1 MFSNCGV
8 EVADNAF
15 TPITGTLRPKSYTL
29 SSGKKNHNKRTEHTH
44 PTQGKVRQVAVLWP
58 CNI

>member
-1 MFSNCGV
+1 MFPDCGM

-15 TPITGTLRPKSYTL
+15 TLLTGALRPKPYIL
-29 SSGKKNHNKRTEHTH
+29 SSGKKNHKERTEHT
-44 PTQGKVRQVAVLWP
+44 QGKIRQVAVLWP

>member
-1 MFSNCGV
+1 MFSDCGV

-15 TPITGTLRPKSYTL
+15 TLLTGALRPKPYIL
-29 SSGKKNHNKRTEHTH
+29 SSGKKNHKKRTEL
-44 PTQGKVRQVAVLWP
+44 TQGKIRQVAVLWP